1 MRAVTPKQLET
12 LVAAL
17 DKRERELRAKIAD
30 ERRRTNVED
39 YSQLD
44 GIVNDEADR
53 AFVETSIDIETGR
66 VEHQLKE
73 LAKIEAAL
81 VRVENGSFGICPDC
95 GRAIDY
101 ARLRVNPPAER
112 CAECQTLHENPA
124 ARGEVLVRPH

>member
-1 MRAVTPKQLET
+1 MRAVTPKQLES

-17 DKRERELRAKIAD
+17 DRRERELRAKIAD
-30 ERRRTNVED
+30 ERRRTDVED

-44 GIVNDEADR
+44 GIVADEADR

-73 LAKIEAAL
+73 LARIEAAL
-81 VRVENGSFGICPDC
+81 VRVENGSFGVCPDC

-101 ARLRVNPPAER
+101 ARLRAYPPAER
-112 CAECQTLHENPA
+112 CTECQTLHENPA
-124 ARGEVLVRPH
+124 ARGEVLMRH